1 MLGFYKKE
9 LSKIATYPFY
19 NGEVITSLLLDCEN
33 GWCEDLVNGHL
44 VKFEDYYRDTA
55 KNLADVT
62 NIKGKYLTKKAALKH
77 YKSVQKDFTQEESIS
92 V

>member
-9 LSKIATYPFY
+9 LFKIATYPFY
-19 NGEVITSLLLDCEN
+19 NGKTITSLLFDCEN

-55 KNLADVT
+55 KNLADVAS
-62 NIKGKYLTKKAALKH
+62 IKGKYLTKKTALKY